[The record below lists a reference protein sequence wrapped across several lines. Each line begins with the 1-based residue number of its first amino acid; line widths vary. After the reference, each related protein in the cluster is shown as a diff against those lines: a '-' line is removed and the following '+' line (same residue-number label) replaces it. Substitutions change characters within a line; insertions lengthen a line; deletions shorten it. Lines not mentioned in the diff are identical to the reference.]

1 MSGAGQPTIE
11 TANAAF
17 DESYTAQYPY
27 VVPGD
32 YVMLAVTDTGTGMSP
47 ELIDRPVRRPITTRH
62 FHDPPCESK
71 DQQRFRLASNCHP
84 KTQRVLPPLIAVPR
98 NS

>member
-1 MSGAGQPTIE
+1 MELPVIHPKQLIDV
-11 TANAAF
+11 N
-17 DESYTAQYPY
+17 
-27 VVPGD
+27 GD

-84 KTQRVLPPLIAVPR
+84 KTHPIALGR
-98 NS
+98 